1 MDKKN
6 GDNSDEHNGKVPCP
20 YCHKRI
26 KHLGMHQ
33 SNCPLKLQNEEVCN
47 IAEKGP
53 ASTKDLQKQTS
64 EAQFKFNNI
73 LQIVQLKPEDNNEMI
88 KIDALMTH
96 SLQILNSCKPLKW
109 IQMNSGSY
117 YSNVKVSNSKEFDY
131 MFCPTVIQCRIEQYL
146 PRPNYCH
153 VFVTNK
159 TKLPFEFQELLGPD
173 DELSP
178 SKFKEYVFSVF
189 DYIVRETYNNQLT
202 RKNTYSLNP
211 AYTVE
216 YKYRSSDIQT
226 IDIDWAPCLEVQEW
240 PDSCMDWKTKMLT
253 DEEKMDTKLYVVP
266 KKLAAGAE
274 ELELWQ
280 ISYSTFEK
288 EIIRDK
294 CKETEQTVIR
304 FLKYVLADVKD
315 DNSKLCSYHI
325 KIHCLHMFEK
335 MVQQPELKEYIF
347 NAIDAFIIRLQLR
360 DLPHF
365 FIPTIN
371 LLQDVDVKEC
381 EKYIQKFK
389 NYREQL
395 TDK

>member
-117 YSNVKVSNSKEFDY
+117 YSNVK
-131 MFCPTVIQCRIEQYL
+131 
-146 PRPNYCH
+146 
-153 VFVTNK
+153 
-159 TKLPFEFQELLGPD
+159 QE
-173 DELSP
+173 
-178 SKFKEYVFSVF
+178 
-189 DYIVRETYNNQLT
+189 
-202 RKNTYSLNP
+202 KNTYSLNP